1 MKPQKTKGDLVLATE
16 AVFDDDSLRAKVTI
30 IRPGMSKNR
39 KNWTAEV
46 LKKASESGF
55 WNGSRMFIDHAQKT
69 GTSSVPSK
77 RRRGMRDM
85 VSAIEKTEI
94 AEDGRVVADVIFFD
108 EDFYKWA
115 RRAKDHIGTSVDL
128 LFAGKEVRERGQQ
141 PYYAV
146 EELVTNNSV
155 DWVLDPAA
163 GGQIESFVTAQE
175 GEDDVEW
182 NEVTADM
189 LRQHRP
195 DLVQALEGSGATPPP
210 SGGSTPLTAEAV
222 AEIVKTN
229 LKEAREQWDQEH
241 EAQEAVRKQYSAA
254 IQATKLPT
262 RTQNR
267 LIAAFE
273 SESSFDQAK
282 VDAAIKEAQEEF
294 QEAGVRPQIR
304 GGGPSNTGE
313 TSTQPLREVS
323 PIHAAMEQAF
333 KVPVASGKKSTE
345 GGND

>member
-1 MKPQKTKGDLVLATE
+1 MKPQKARGDLILATE
-16 AVFDDDSLRAKVTI
+16 AVFDDDNLRAKVTI

-55 WNGSRMFIDHAQKT
+55 WNGSRMFIDHAKT
-69 GTSSVPSK
+69 GDRLPT
-77 RRRGMRDM
+77 RRRSMREM
-85 VSAIEKTEI
+85 VSAIEKTEV
-94 AEDGRVVADVIFFD
+94 ADDGRIVADVVFFD

-175 GEDDVEW
+175 GENDVEW
-182 NEVTADM
+182 NELTADM
-189 LRQHRP
+189 LQQHRP
-195 DLVQALEGSGATPPP
+195 DLVQALEAKGTTPPP
-210 SGGSTPLTAEAV
+210 SGGSTPPLTAEDV
-222 AEIVKTN
+222 AKLVKDN
-229 LKEAREQWDQEH
+229 LKAAREEWDQE
-241 EAQEAVRKQYSAA
+241 QTNRDNVRKQYAA
-254 IQATKLPT
+254 VIQGTKLPQ
-262 RTQNR
+262 RTQIR
-267 LIAAFE
+267 LMSAFE
-273 SESSFDQAK
+273 GVDTFDQAR

-294 QEAGVRPQIR
+294 RDAGVRPQIR
-304 GGGPSNTGE
+304 GAGPSDAGT
-313 TSTQPLREVS
+313 TTQLLREVS
-323 PIHAAMEQAF
+323 PVHAAMEQTF